1 MAKTHPQHPDLL
13 EPLHELLRCW
23 RLNARCGRALV
34 RSMKRD
40 GMTNAAT
47 RCELFLVA
55 HDRDIREL
63 AATLR
68 RVTPR
73 RRKR

>member
-1 MAKTHPQHPDLL
+1 MKPKPKRPDRL
-13 EPLHELLRCW
+13 EPLRELLRCW

-40 GMTNAAT
+40 GMDNAAQ

-68 RVTPR
+68 RVARTPR
-73 RRKR
+73 RKR